1 MADQLSVTP
10 AVQPIVVSPTTPD
23 GGQRRERREPRPRPR
38 SREGALREL
47 LAEQGVDAD
56 GAMPVVQLVSHGTGP
71 TRVRIVDGET
81 GAFLADVTAEE
92 FAAAAAAHG
101 LAEGLLVE
109 RTS

>member
-1 MADQLSVTP
+1 MADQFSVTP
-10 AVQPIVVSPTTPD
+10 AVPHLAVSATTPE
-23 GGQRRERREPRPRPR
+23 GGQRRERREPRPKARA
-38 SREGALREL
+38 REKALREL
-47 LAEQGVDAD
+47 LAEQGVDAEE
-56 GAMPVVQLVSHGTGP
+56 ASPVVQLVSDASGA
-71 TRVRIVDGET
+71 TRVRIVDGKT